1 MKKTVFFNA
10 KGGTGKTTIC
20 YNYGWYLSEIK
31 KKKVLLMDF
40 DPQIN
45 LVQSFKKGVV
55 NKYGNNLES
64 LVKNFI
70 EGKEINFSS
79 YVVNITPN
87 LDLLPSSNNIALLEE
102 YLTNHILKRTFEEKL
117 LYRAK
122 YRNQII
128 RKILEEKIK
137 EDIYDYV
144 LVDSQPN
151 FSLLSTSSIIFAKNI
166 LVVIKPELFSFLDIN
181 YLRKIIRELQKS
193 FYVNIK
199 IIGVIIN
206 AYEKRRKD
214 IEYLVRE
221 LHKKYGDQVRIYK
234 NKIRYLSNYKKS
246 VAMHRAPVFKTY
258 PNSNA
263 SREMLELFSE
273 ITDREDEFYYK

>member
-45 LVQSFKKGVV
+45 LVQSFKKGVI

-64 LVKNFI
+64 LVRNFI
-70 EGKEINFSS
+70 EEKEINFNS
-79 YVVNITPN
+79 YIVNITPN

-137 EDIYDYV
+137 EDSYDYV

-181 YLRKIIRELQKS
+181 YLRKIIRELEKS

-199 IIGVIIN
+199 IIGIIIN
-206 AYEKRRKD
+206 SYEKRRKD
-214 IEYLVRE
+214 IEYLVKE
-221 LHKKYGDQVRIYK
+221 LHRKYGDQIRIYK

-246 VAMHRAPVFKTY
+246 VAIHRAPVFKAY